1 MPWDKK
7 EGSSLFNAV
16 CALRSSRMAC
26 SRKFSLNPDEEVL
39 VLSFLFI
46 QFKLN
51 PKQGCRQ
58 VHPAGFEQTKQ
69 KKYNWF
75 LNICLVSHSKKRFRK
90 FSKSIPKSIMNYDVF

>member
-69 KKYNWF
+69 KMIIGFGTFVWF
-75 LNICLVSHSKKRFRK
+75 HIRRK
-90 FSKSIPKSIMNYDVF
+90 DFGSFQSLFQKVL